1 MEKKL
6 SLSILLC
13 LVLLRAGSGHGTRI
27 LHDVDADYGEGFVFG
42 DKAAAAETEPLDP
55 SIDDYEN
62 EISHVEFEPDVGS
75 TSYAAAAAAAA
86 AAAPAPGPA
95 AGNAA
100 GSGSMKWWLPP
111 STIPSFPLFPNPG
124 MPGLGMPLP
133 GIPFK
138 PIGWGAPAPPA
149 QSAPPPPA
157 GADSDADPS
166 AAVQVIN

>member
-1 MEKKL
+1 MDRWFGQSRNTMEKKL

-75 TSYAAAAAAAA
+75 TIDDRIEE
-86 AAAPAPGPA
+86 
-95 AGNAA
+95 
-100 GSGSMKWWLPP
+100 L
-111 STIPSFPLFPNPG
+111 
-124 MPGLGMPLP
+124 LGMLLIFL
-133 GIPFK
+133 GIKGLFGK
-138 PIGWGAPAPPA
+138 FDVKLGDLRIGK
-149 QSAPPPPA
+149 SLEHSLIF
-157 GADSDADPS
+157 DSWHHG
-166 AAVQVIN
+166 